1 MGWAF
6 LVGFVVVIMVAL
18 WRFGK
23 FGSSAL
29 QFSAAAMLLAAAG
42 YVFQGSPA
50 QPSASVQTPED
61 LNTESVPAEM
71 RKTFA
76 SSMNAEGQWI
86 ALGDALMQAGRT
98 RAAVSIL
105 SEGTRKA
112 PGNADVWVG
121 LGNALF
127 VHGGGQM
134 NPAAQYAFERAA
146 SIAPNHPGPPFFF
159 GYALSRSGKM
169 AEAGEVWRGLLE
181 RAPADAPWK
190 ADLEQRLAEIGQSPT
205 KPSK

>member
-1 MGWAF
+1 MGWIF
-6 LVGFVVVIMVAL
+6 LIVSVALILLAL
-18 WRFGK
+18 WRFGR
-23 FGSSAL
+23 FGSTAL
-29 QFSAAAMLLAAAG
+29 QFSAAALLLAVAG
-42 YVFQGSPA
+42 YVFQGSPT

-61 LNTESVPAEM
+61 LNTETVPGDM
-71 RKTFA
+71 RRTFA

-86 ALGDALMQAGRT
+86 ALSDALMKAGRT

-105 SEGTRKA
+105 TEGTRKA

-146 SIAPNHPGPPFFF
+146 SISPNHPGPPFFF
-159 GYALSRSGKM
+159 GYALAKSGKM

-190 ADLEQRLAEIGQSPT
+190 ADLEQRLAEIGQSSV
-205 KPSK
+205 KPQK

>member
-6 LVGFVVVIMVAL
+6 LIAFVALTLLAL

-29 QFSAAAMLLAAAG
+29 QFSAAALLLAVAG
-42 YVFQGSPA
+42 YVFQGSPN
-50 QPSASVQTPED
+50 QPSASAQTPD
-61 LNTESVPAEM
+61 DM

-76 SSMNAEGQWI
+76 SSMNAEGQWL

-127 VHGGGQM
+127 VHGGAQM

-146 SIAPNHPGPPFFF
+146 RIAPNHPGPPFFF
-159 GYALSRSGKM
+159 GYALARSGKM

-181 RAPADAPWK
+181 RAPDNAPWK
-190 ADLEQRLAEIGQSPT
+190 ADLEVRLAEIGQSPV
-205 KPSK
+205 KPNVKAP

>member
-1 MGWAF
+1 MGWVF
-6 LVGFVVVIMVAL
+6 LIGFVILTMLAL
-18 WRFGK
+18 WRLAK

-29 QFSAAAMLLAAAG
+29 QFSAAAMLLSVAG
-42 YVFQGSPA
+42 YMFQGSPA
-50 QPSASVQTPED
+50 QPTASAQTPED
-61 LNTESVPAEM
+61 LNSEAVPDDL

-76 SSMNAEGQWI
+76 TSMNAEGQWL
-86 ALGDALMQAGRT
+86 ALSDALMKSGRT

-105 SEGTRKA
+105 GEGTRKA
-112 PGNADVWVG
+112 PGNADLWVG

-127 VHGGGQM
+127 VHGGAQM

-159 GYALSRSGKM
+159 GFALARSGKM

-181 RAPADAPWK
+181 RAPANAPWK
-190 ADLEQRLAEIGQSPT
+190 ADLEQRLAEIGQSPE
-205 KPSK
+205 KSKK